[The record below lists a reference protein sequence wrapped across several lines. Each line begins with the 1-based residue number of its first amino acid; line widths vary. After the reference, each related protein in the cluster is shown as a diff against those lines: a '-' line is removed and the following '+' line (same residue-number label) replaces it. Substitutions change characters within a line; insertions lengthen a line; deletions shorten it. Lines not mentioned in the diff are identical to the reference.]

1 MGEAPV
7 SAQDVRAAAEVHAE
21 LGPDYGDAVVESF
34 LAKLDKQIEARVEER
49 LASIPARR
57 WRPAGAARRR
67 PVDPVRLSKRRYAL
81 AGGVGGAVVAGL
93 PLTLIAVAALS
104 ESYRNPGVVL
114 VAWVPVVIIIGLAAY
129 WLRRRR

>member
-1 MGEAPV
+1 M

-57 WRPAGAARRR
+57 WRQAGPARRR
-67 PVDPVRLSKRRYAL
+67 PVDPVRLSKRRYAF
-81 AGGVGGAVVAGL
+81 AGGVAGAVVAGL

-104 ESYRNPGVVL
+104 ESYRSPGVVL
-114 VAWVPVVIIIGLAAY
+114 VVWVPVVIITGLAAY

>member
-57 WRPAGAARRR
+57 WRLGGRGAR

-81 AGGVGGAVVAGL
+81 AGGAAGALVAGL
-93 PLTLIAVAALS
+93 PLTMIAVRGLHYTNNSGQVFWVWVPLAIAF
-104 ESYRNPGVVL
+104 GL
-114 VAWVPVVIIIGLAAY
+114 VAY
-129 WLRRRR
+129 RLRRRS